1 MGVCTKFCQKV
12 ERALLITI
20 ILLMVANSLLIIG
33 MYVIYKRVK
42 ESQWLDPE
50 DESYGFQ
57 VCVVFYFIFYFI
69 ATVLVVIRMVFR
81 KKMCGLATAIFMV
94 MSIVL
99 IIMGGALASQ
109 LTEDSVGIT
118 MDEAQL

>member
-20 ILLMVANSLLIIG
+20 ILLMIANCLLIIG

-50 DESYGFQ
+50 DESYGF
-57 VCVVFYFIFYFI
+57 
-69 ATVLVVIRMVFR
+69 
-81 KKMCGLATAIFMV
+81 
-94 MSIVL
+94 
-99 IIMGGALASQ
+99 
-109 LTEDSVGIT
+109 
-118 MDEAQL
+118 